1 MSASSTAPIAEI
13 LKLDPRRLE
22 SEIFERYTQR
32 AAGIAKR
39 KERAYEAWMNFG
51 KPGRDPNTLGSVLA
65 GIAVRD
71 HWRPHLMIAQLGRH
85 WDQVVGAGI
94 ARHTSV
100 ASYERGVLTIRAESP
115 VWATQLT
122 YMIPQLKEKIAS
134 RLEGM
139 PIDRIVVTGPRADTV
154 RHGSNDR
161 LTGQWRPRG
170 RS

>member
-1 MSASSTAPIAEI
+1 MTDVGEAADRMEAMFAMPDVSQFMTDKDAGSSSGCRA
-13 LKLDPRRLE
+13 DHG
-22 SEIFERYTQR
+22 SFQGYTR
-32 AAGIAKR
+32 CA
-39 KERAYEAWMNFG
+39 
-51 KPGRDPNTLGSVLA
+51 A

-71 HWRPHLMIAQLGRH
+71 HCRPHLMI
-85 WDQVVGAGI
+85 
-94 ARHTSV
+94 
-100 ASYERGVLTIRAESP
+100 
-115 VWATQLT
+115 
-122 YMIPQLKEKIAS
+122 PQLREKIAS